1 MPINKEKGLRFD
13 ITERLLKKSKG
24 ITVNE
29 ICKHVNDVLEGK
41 GIKSI
46 TPRTIYNDIE
56 ELKSDYGIDI
66 IKEGN
71 RHRYANASVSYKK
84 PEINSEEQDAVDL
97 GMAVIASMKRVNLI
111 NKFSDVV
118 NRFMAGNI
126 FDSLDDEEK
135 PRIIQIG
142 ESYNDSGYNY
152 IEKVYQAIKTKTAIR
167 VLYTNNAGETY
178 WRIISPYL
186 LKEYRNQWYM
196 VGYTEHSSRRPSS
209 SVFNL
214 SKIDSIKPAEEH
226 PYVIDPAFDADN
238 YFKYCLGVFHD
249 LYKQP
254 IVVKLKFI
262 GKYYL
267 QLFSY
272 YKLHSTMQVVS
283 KTEDE
288 IVVTI
293 EVYNERELKELI
305 LGYQNNVEVLEPQTL
320 RDEIKDIIEKIAS
333 LYKNK

>member
-1 MPINKEKGLRFD
+1 MPINKDKGLRFD

-46 TPRTIYNDIE
+46 TSRTIYNDIE

-71 RHRYANASVSYKK
+71 RLRYANPSVSYKK
-84 PEINSEEQDAVDL
+84 PEINSEEKDAIDL
-97 GMAVIASMKRVNLI
+97 GLAVISSMKRVNFF

-126 FDSLDDEEK
+126 FESIDDDEK
-135 PRIIQIG
+135 PRFIQIG
-142 ESYNDSGYNY
+142 ESYNDTGYQY
-152 IEKVYQAIKTKTAIR
+152 IEKVYQAIKNKTAIR
-167 VLYTNNAGETY
+167 VLYTNSAGETK

-196 VGYTEHSSRRPSS
+196 VGYTKDSSRGPSS

-214 SKIDSIKPAEEH
+214 SKIDSLKQADEQS
-226 PYVIDPAFDADN
+226 YVIDPKFDAEN
-238 YFKYCLGVFHD
+238 YFKHCLGVYHD
-249 LYKQP
+249 LYYPP
-254 IVVKLKFI
+254 ILVKLKFS

-267 QLFSY
+267 HLFSY
-272 YKLHSTMQVVS
+272 YKLHSTMQIVS
-283 KTEDE
+283 KEEDE
-288 IVVTI
+288 VVVTI
-293 EVYNERELKELI
+293 EVYNQSELKELI
-305 LGYQNNVEVLEPQTL
+305 LGYKSKVEVLEPEIL
-320 RDEIKDIIEKIAS
+320 RKEIKAIIGEMAS
-333 LYKNK
+333 IYK

>member
-1 MPINKEKGLRFD
+1 M
-13 ITERLLKKSKG
+13 
-24 ITVNE
+24 
-29 ICKHVNDVLEGK
+29 
-41 GIKSI
+41 
-46 TPRTIYNDIE
+46 
-56 ELKSDYGIDI
+56 DYGIDI

-71 RHRYANASVSYKK
+71 RHRYANTSVSYKK

-97 GMAVIASMKRVNLI
+97 GMAVISSMKRVNLI

-126 FDSLDDEEK
+126 FESLDDEEK
-135 PRIIQIG
+135 PRVIQIG
-142 ESYNDSGYNY
+142 ESYNESGYQY
-152 IEKVYQAIKTKTAIR
+152 IEKVYQAIKNKTAIR
-167 VLYTNNAGETY
+167 VLYTNNTGDMN

-196 VGYTEHSSRRPSS
+196 VGYTKDSSGGPSSR
-209 SVFNL
+209 VFNL
-214 SKIDSIKPAEEH
+214 SKIDSIRPADEH
-226 PYVIDPAFDADN
+226 PYVIDPAFDADS
-238 YFKYCLGVFHD
+238 YFKYCIGVFHN
-249 LYKQP
+249 LTKPP

-283 KTEDE
+283 KTENE

-305 LGYQNNVEVLEPQTL
+305 LGYKSEVEVLEPEIL
-320 RDEIKDIIEKIAS
+320 RKEIKAIIGEMATV
-333 LYKNK
+333 YQ

>member
-29 ICKHVNDVLEGK
+29 IFKHVNDVLEGK

-71 RHRYANASVSYKK
+71 RHRYANTSVSYKK
-84 PEINSEEQDAVDL
+84 PEINSEEHDAVDL

-142 ESYNDSGYNY
+142 ESYNDIGYQY
-152 IEKVYQAIKTKTAIR
+152 IEKVYQAIKNKTAIR
-167 VLYTNNAGETY
+167 VFYTNNTGETK
-178 WRIISPYL
+178 WRTISPYL

-196 VGYTEHSSRRPSS
+196 VGFTPDSSGGPSSR
-209 SVFNL
+209 VFNL
-214 SKIDSIKPAEEH
+214 SKIDSLRFLDHQSYI
-226 PYVIDPAFDADN
+226 IDANFNADE
-238 YFKYCLGVFHD
+238 YFKYCLGVFHN
-249 LYKQP
+249 LYEPP

-283 KTEDE
+283 KTENE
-288 IVVTI
+288 VVVTI

-305 LGYQNNVEVLEPQTL
+305 LGYQNNVEVLEPEAL
-320 RDEIKDIIEKIAS
+320 REEIKAIIGEMAS
-333 LYKNK
+333 IYK